1 MSSSEYLGHVLSL
14 DASFFVPLE
23 EVDKVAEYLGV
34 EQVLRGK
41 VRRRRPQEGVLL
53 GHQICR
59 GRFSRLSGVNVRLGK
74 KIGAEMKNPNVFC
87 FSSFSFET
95 PYGPLGTPLV

>member
-34 EQVLRGK
+34 EQVLRGE
-41 VRRRRPQEGVLL
+41 VRRRGPQEGVLL

-59 GRFSRLSGVNVRLGK
+59 GRFSRLSGVNWVVESEGEMLRGCPL
-74 KIGAEMKNPNVFC
+74 GAELK
-87 FSSFSFET
+87 T
-95 PYGPLGTPLV
+95 TGKYI